1 MAESTIGVA
10 YNNKSF
16 GYFTEGEGRAL
27 GKVAQASTMSTEQVD
42 RAEHREEL
50 GKALRSACPNS
61 FFCGAS

>member
-1 MAESTIGVA
+1 MALATIGVA
-10 YNNKSF
+10 YNNKCL

-50 GKALRSACPNS
+50 GKAL
-61 FFCGAS
+61 